1 MSENK
6 KTKLNYTV
14 ELQPKEY
21 EPEDS
26 NPEKMNFIQRAY
38 LKNEINKK
46 RPGSVQLQG
55 AENIYNPLNKT
66 ITSSVGDAS
75 LTVLDY
81 LLGAKAESE
90 AANRGNEMMS
100 NFGKLANAV
109 VSEGKKPAVANK
121 IQKINDSNLEI
132 MSKPL
137 SRSNSKKLIKN
148 TMEEVELPTDWS
160 ADVEM
165 ILKNNKNLSDKQ
177 IRDIIE
183 KKLEQF
189 EKDPKLLNNLEATR
203 PDAGTLGHSL
213 DTADVF
219 GKLIKKANP
228 NITQE
233 SLDKMVEAAKLHD
246 YGKGTVPN
254 RVLTSKMGRGEGGD
268 RFKVLQPH
276 DARGFVD
283 LVEQNETL
291 PAYYA
296 AVHHS
301 KGIPELLEDNLL
313 KVADIY
319 NALTGDR
326 TYKKS
331 MSPSE
336 AIEEMENMVDKVFSK
351 EAFDILKGAI
361 EDGTI
366 TPPKNYKSEL
376 DDVYSTK
383 AAKGIRKL
391 AKQKGIKLFDV
402 DVALAND
409 KYSNK
414 FGNNKLFSG
423 LDGVVG
429 FINAIPAFI
438 SRPVHNTD
446 ELVTKTVSDRL
457 KRKALMDL
465 FKKDNNIYD
474 YNRVKYLDNDDQI
487 DKEFSDR
494 LDDIIELYKF

>member
-1 MSENK
+1 MK
-6 KTKLNYTV
+6 KTKLNYKV
-14 ELQPKEY
+14 EIQPKEY

-55 AENIYNPLNKT
+55 VENIYSPQNKWLSGKLGDLSAAT
-66 ITSSVGDAS
+66 LLYLITGRLTKNSIVKGAAS
-75 LTVLDY
+75 MAP
-81 LLGAKAESE
+81 G
-90 AANRGNEMMS
+90 
-100 NFGKLANAV
+100 GKLANAV

-121 IQKINDSNLEI
+121 IQKLNDSNLEV

-137 SRSNSKKLIKN
+137 SKSNSKKLIKN
-148 TMEEVELPTDWS
+148 TMEEVELPTDWP

-254 RVLTSKMGRGEGGD
+254 RVLTSKMGRDEGGD

-283 LVEQNETL
+283 LIEQNETL
-291 PAYYA
+291 PSYYA

-301 KGIPELLEDNLL
+301 KGLPITLEDNLL
-313 KVADIY
+313 KVSDIY

-336 AIEEMENMVDKVFSK
+336 AIKEMENMVDKAFSK

-409 KYSNK
+409 K
-414 FGNNKLFSG
+414 FSKTSMG
-423 LDGVVG
+423 KITKGIDNLTGFLD
-429 FINAIPAFI
+429 AIPLAI
-438 SRPVHNTD
+438 SSPVSFGIEKST
-446 ELVTKTVSDRL
+446 EKVSKEL

-487 DKEFSDR
+487 DKEFSDK
-494 LDDIIELYKF
+494 LDDIIGLYKF